1 MPKPRGFRLDLVA
14 AGIKPRG
21 EDGTVVDRYSLR
33 HTFLTNRSVAGVHP
47 RVAQALARHAS
58 IDLTMEH
65 YTDVYALDLRGA
77 VEKAAPPSRLAAAC
91 QKPGDSPPHHAS
103 PSLNDVAQTVGAES
117 VPDAENEPET
127 ALCTAGANVGAE
139 GFEPSTSGLKGPC
152 STVELR
158 PRGFAAHPT
167 GAGGRGRGE
176 ATP

>member
-33 HTFLTNRSVAGVHP
+33 HTFITNLSVAGVHP

-77 VEKAAPPSRLAAAC
+77 VEKAAPPPRLAAAC
-91 QKPGDSPPHHAS
+91 QKPGYSPPLPAS
-103 PSLNDVAQTVGAES
+103 TGPTDGADAVSTEWA
-117 VPDAENEPET
+117 PDAENRTGP
-127 ALCTAGANVGAE
+127 ALCAASAGMGAA
-139 GFEPSTSGLKGPC
+139 GLGPATSGLKGPC
-152 STVELR
+152 STD
-158 PRGFAAHPT
+158 
-167 GAGGRGRGE
+167 
-176 ATP
+176 